1 MRVCVRA
8 CAPSRIYVR
17 ALILSPRVA
26 MYAQAPQQVQVT
38 QEMQHLREQVSNI
51 DQMLR
56 SVHPQPTLNSLNAQR
71 ITLMAKL
78 QTMVRQQQP
87 QIMQYAQGTPQQ
99 SISQAMQWMPPHPSQ
114 PRAPRRQMADPKE
127 VQHRALAKLHMAP
140 APVPDQLE
148 LKEGAAAV
156 QRRRGL
162 LEAHDELERNNT
174 WMQELLS
181 PCDATT
187 KQDPTES
194 WDAIRERLAGWQV
207 RPSHTSPPPSLGPTY
222 CPPPVHARLPP
233 RRRRGASSCK
243 RSSRRSMRSCAR
255 ASSRRL
261 GVPPPPRAPLPPR
274 PPSLPP
280 SPPRPEACWL
290 CDLSRARVRVVQD
303 ARRFNEALGTLK
315 QATSLQVR
323 HVARTPAC
331 GRPLR
336 VAPLSDARP
345 RAAGCRRRAGSHGA
359 GAPRQAVPSGQ
370 DPAAA
375 TRCAHAQLDA
385 QARAD

>member
-1 MRVCVRA
+1 MSCIWKTGARGGVRVCVRA
-8 CAPSRIYVR
+8 CACASHLLSQMYVR
-17 ALILSPRVA
+17 TLILSPRVA

-207 RPSHTSPPPSLGPTY
+207 RPSHTSPPSLGPTY
-222 CPPPVHARLPP
+222 CAPP
-233 RRRRGASSCK
+233 RTRVCLLATGA
-243 RSSRRSMRSCAR
+243 
-255 ASSRRL
+255 
-261 GVPPPPRAPLPPR
+261 G
-274 PPSLPP
+274 
-280 SPPRPEACWL
+280 
-290 CDLSRARVRVVQD
+290 
-303 ARRFNEALGTLK
+303 
-315 QATSLQVR
+315 
-323 HVARTPAC
+323 
-331 GRPLR
+331 
-336 VAPLSDARP
+336 
-345 RAAGCRRRAGSHGA
+345 RAAASGAA
-359 GAPRQAVPSGQ
+359 GAA
-370 DPAAA
+370 
-375 TRCAHAQLDA
+375 
-385 QARAD
+385 

>member
-1 MRVCVRA
+1 
-8 CAPSRIYVR
+8 
-17 ALILSPRVA
+17 

-140 APVPDQLE
+140 APVPDQLGP
-148 LKEGAAAV
+148 EGAAAV

-187 KQDPTES
+187 KQDPAET
-194 WDAIRERLAGWQV
+194 WDAIRERLAAWQV
-207 RPSHTSPPPSLGPTY
+207 RPSHTLHLLPQDPPT
-222 CPPPVHARLPP
+222 
-233 RRRRGASSCK
+233 
-243 RSSRRSMRSCAR
+243 
-255 ASSRRL
+255 
-261 GVPPPPRAPLPPR
+261 
-274 PPSLPP
+274 PSLPP
-280 SPPRPEACWL
+280 P
-290 CDLSRARVRVVQD
+290 ARTRVCLLAAG
-303 ARRFNEALGTLK
+303 ARRAAASG
-315 QATSLQVR
+315 
-323 HVARTPAC
+323 
-331 GRPLR
+331 
-336 VAPLSDARP
+336 
-345 RAAGCRRRAGSHGA
+345 AAGAAREAAHGHRAGA
-359 GAPRQAVPSGQ
+359 
-370 DPAAA
+370 
-375 TRCAHAQLDA
+375 
-385 QARAD
+385 